1 MIVRLMG
8 QAGVEITLT
17 DGTTILIDPYFSDTL
32 REQKGERFA
41 RLVPPPKL
49 QNLPVPDVIAITH
62 DHLDHLDMA
71 TLAQWLG
78 GEESRQILGPLPVY
92 RAIVQKWPARHNVM
106 VMRPGVE
113 VSIGNALICAVPA
126 SHETLDAVGYLI
138 KAEGKSV
145 YLSGDTLYT
154 REIPAFLD
162 GESIDLALVCINGFG
177 NNMNAMDAARLVNT
191 IQPKLVIP
199 IHWDMFLPFGA
210 NPKIFAEKAK
220 QIPVKI
226 LKAYETIEI

>member
-8 QAGVEITLT
+8 QAGVELTLA
-17 DGTTILIDPYFSDTL
+17 DGMTILIDPYFSDTL

-41 RLVPPPKL
+41 RLVPPPK
-49 QNLPVPDVIAITH
+49 QQDVPAPDVIAITH
-62 DHLDHLDMA
+62 DHGDHLDMA
-71 TLAQWLG
+71 TLSQWLDG
-78 GEESRQILGPLPVY
+78 DASTQILGPLPVY
-92 RAIVQKWPARHNVM
+92 SAIVQKWPAKHNVM

-113 VSIGNALICAVPA
+113 VSIGNALFCAVPA

-138 KAEGKSV
+138 KAEGKTV

-154 REIPAFLD
+154 RAIPAFLD
-162 GESIDLALVCINGFG
+162 GESIDLAMVCINGFG
-177 NNMNAMDAARLVNT
+177 NNMNAADAARLINA
-191 IQPKLVIP
+191 IRPKQAIP
-199 IHWDMFLPFGA
+199 IHWDMFRPFGA
-210 NPKIFAEKAK
+210 DPERFSKKVE